1 MGTTQKKR
9 EAGSLPYAL
18 IHAQV
23 QQKNEVINSALTAVG
38 TVVLNPEQ
46 LTLNALVFEA
56 EHKNRWN

>member
-1 MGTTQKKR
+1 MTKQQKR

-23 QQKNEVINSALTAVG
+23 LDKHHIITSTCRKVG
-38 TVVLNPEQ
+38 PSVVNPEQ

-56 EHKNRWN
+56 EHKYRRN